1 MITYKLIKSD
11 SAFCAVLK
19 NGKDS
24 FPFNVKNSDFQEF
37 LAWVKL
43 GNKPVFENT
52 EVDSDVVNYI
62 LSFDLN

>member
-11 SAFCAVLK
+11 GAFCAVLK

-37 LAWVKL
+37 IEWVKL

-52 EVDSDVVNYI
+52 EVDSDVVDYI